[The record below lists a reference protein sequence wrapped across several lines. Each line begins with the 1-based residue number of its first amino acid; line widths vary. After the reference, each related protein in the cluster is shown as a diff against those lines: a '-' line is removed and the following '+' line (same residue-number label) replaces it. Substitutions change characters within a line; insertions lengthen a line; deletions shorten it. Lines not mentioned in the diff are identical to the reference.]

1 MAEVVVVPA
10 RNEAPRIGAV
20 LDRITAT
27 LPGRPVIVVDGA
39 STDATARVAR
49 AHGALV
55 VPQDGRGYPAA
66 LRTGLGW
73 AAARGAQRL
82 LLLDADGQHPPEE
95 APRLLSALDLADA
108 VVGSRDGTGTPGPFG
123 RRAGNAA
130 LAALVRLLTGIPL
143 GDVTSG
149 YWAFR
154 GAAIPRVAEAMPTD
168 VADANLRVLVARL
181 GLRLAE
187 VPVRMDARGDG
198 ASMHDGLAGVRNF
211 GRSVRATLREALRA
225 PPP

>member
-20 LDRITAT
+20 LDRISAT
-27 LPGRPVIVVDGA
+27 LPGRPIIVVDGG

-49 AHGALV
+49 AHGALLL
-55 VPQDGRGYPAA
+55 PQDGSGYPAA
-66 LRTGLGW
+66 LRTGLAW
-73 AAARGAQRL
+73 AAARGATRL
-82 LLLDADGQHPPEE
+82 LLLDADGQHPPEA

-108 VVGSRDGTGTPGPFG
+108 VVGSRDGTGTPGPWG

-130 LAALVRLLTGIPL
+130 LAALVRVLTGVPL

-154 GAAIPRVAEAMPTD
+154 GPALRAVAEAMPVD

-181 GLRLAE
+181 GLRLQE
-187 VPVRMDARGDG
+187 VPVRMDTRPAG
-198 ASMHDGLAGVRNF
+198 ASMHDGLRGVRNF
-211 GRSVRATLREALRA
+211 GRSVRATVREALRA